1 MWSEGE
7 LHVRGSERGSG
18 LSRSCFRIFVV
29 GDALLEGS
37 SLLSPWRRMG
47 DGAAD
52 ERVWFCP
59 CALTVEARQPQASAS
74 WGTGFG
80 FSGTPT
86 ECDLWNR
93 TRSLDS
99 GLFFSL

>member
-52 ERVWFCP
+52 ERVWYCP
-59 CALTVEARQPQASAS
+59 CALTVRPASLRRLPVGEQALGFLGHRQSVIY
-74 WGTGFG
+74 GT
-80 FSGTPT
+80 
-86 ECDLWNR
+86 ELVV
-93 TRSLDS
+93 
-99 GLFFSL
+99 